1 MKRIFI
7 LAIFF
12 FSLQPS
18 TNADDISD
26 FEIEGMSIGD
36 SALRYID
43 KGEIDNLPSV
53 MQGEYK
59 KSILQINLKQYDSLI
74 ITYKN
79 NDKDYIIAG
88 LTGNI
93 PIYSK
98 INDCYKK
105 MQIIEEEI
113 SQLFINLNKTDW
125 GILKLDKEYQTYN
138 PITYDF
144 DNGDRIQIACYDFR
158 KSKTEDNDRDLLKLS
173 LYTSGYRTASKFE
186 AEKAD

>member
-1 MKRIFI
+1 MRIFFVI
-7 LAIFF
+7 IIYII
-12 FSLQPS
+12 SLQS
-18 TNADDISD
+18 FAKSDDISD
-26 FEIEGMSIGD
+26 FQIEGMSIGD
-36 SALRYID
+36 SALRYFD
-43 KGEIDNLPSV
+43 KAEIDNAISV

-59 KSILQINLKQYDSLI
+59 KSILRINLKQYDSLI

-79 NDKDYIIAG
+79 NDKKYILAG

-93 PIYSK
+93 AIYSN

-105 MQIIEEEI
+105 MQIVEEEI
-113 SQLFINLNKTDW
+113 SQLFINLNKKDW
-125 GILKLDKEYQTYN
+125 GILKLDKEHQTYN

-158 KSKTEDNDRDLLKLS
+158 KSKNEDNNRDLLKLS
-173 LYTSGYRTASKFE
+173 LYTSSYREASKIK

>member
-1 MKRIFI
+1 MKKIIII
-7 LAIFF
+7 LLFLLNLQ
-12 FSLQPS
+12 SL
-18 TNADDISD
+18 TKADDIGD

-36 SALRYID
+36 SALRYFD
-43 KGEIDNLPSV
+43 KEEIDNSTSI

-59 KSILQINLKQYDSLI
+59 KSILRINLKQYDSLI

-79 NDKDYIIAG
+79 NDKKYILAG

-93 PIYSK
+93 AIYSN

-105 MQIIEEEI
+105 MQIVEEEI
-113 SQLFINLNKTDW
+113 SQLFINLNKKDW
-125 GILKLDKEYQTYN
+125 GILKLDKEHQTYN

-158 KSKTEDNDRDLLKLS
+158 KSKNEDNNRDLLKLS
-173 LYTSGYRTASKFE
+173 LYTSGYREASKIE

>member
-1 MKRIFI
+1 MRLILSILILIFN
-7 LAIFF
+7 
-12 FSLQPS
+12 LQS
-18 TNADDISD
+18 WTKADDIKE

-36 SALRYID
+36 SALRYFD
-43 KGEIDNLPSV
+43 KGEIDNLPSA

-93 PIYSK
+93 AIYSK

-105 MQIIEEEI
+105 MQIIDEEI
-113 SQLFINLNKTDW
+113 SQLFINLNKQDW

-173 LYTSGYRTASKFE
+173 LYTSGYKTASKFE

>member
-1 MKRIFI
+1 MRIFI
-7 LAIFF
+7 AVLVLIFSF
-12 FSLQPS
+12 QSW
-18 TNADDISD
+18 TKADDIKD
-26 FEIEGMSIGD
+26 FEIERMSIGD
-36 SALRYID
+36 SALRYFD
-43 KGEIDNLPSV
+43 KGEIDNSTSV

-59 KSILQINLKQYDSLI
+59 KSILRINLKQYDSLI
-74 ITYKN
+74 LTYKN
-79 NDKDYIIAG
+79 NDKNYIIAG

-93 PIYSK
+93 AIYSN

-113 SQLFINLNKTDW
+113 SQLFINLNKKDW
-125 GILKLDKEYQTYN
+125 GILKLDKEHQTYN

-158 KSKTEDNDRDLLKLS
+158 KSKSEDNDRDLLKLS
-173 LYTSGYRTASKFE
+173 LYTSGYREASKME